1 MRRQKNFKQ
10 KVIFNASSLF
20 ELSDKET
27 EELANK
33 AGLTLKKT
41 EDFPTCLNQL
51 KKKYNRKNQSI
62 YKKANISE
70 RMFQYIKN
78 DKNPTK
84 ETALAVALVM
94 DMNLEDT
101 QRLLQ
106 SAGYVL
112 SKSIPSDTIILWM
125 ICNNKGNQLLP
136 VLFQINEVLYELDM
150 PLLMTRE
157 KSYKM

>member
-1 MRRQKNFKQ
+1 M
-10 KVIFNASSLF
+10 IINAGRLF
-20 ELSDKET
+20 ELSDRET
-27 EELANK
+27 EALANK
-33 AGLTLKKT
+33 AGLTLKKQ
-41 EDFPTCLNQL
+41 EEFSVCFHLLQE
-51 KKKYNRKNQSI
+51 KYQRKNQSI
-62 YKKANISE
+62 YENANISE

-84 ETALAVALVM
+84 ETALAVALS
-94 DMNLEDT
+94 MNMKPEDT

-112 SKSIPSDTIILWM
+112 SKSIPSDIIILW
-125 ICNNKGNQLLP
+125 ILSNHKGNQTVP

-157 KSYKM
+157 KA